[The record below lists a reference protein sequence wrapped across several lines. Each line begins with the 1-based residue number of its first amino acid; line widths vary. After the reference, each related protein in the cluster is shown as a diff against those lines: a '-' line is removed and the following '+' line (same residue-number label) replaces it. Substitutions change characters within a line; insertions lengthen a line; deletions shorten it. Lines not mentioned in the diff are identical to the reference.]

1 METLIQDIRYG
12 ARMLAKSPSV
22 SIIATIALALGIGAN
37 TAIFSVVNA
46 VLLRP
51 LSFPNSET
59 LMSVFE
65 SNKQRGILRGSYS
78 YPNFFDLRDQN
89 KVFERVACYH
99 DSDFILTGK
108 GEPTRLQ
115 GLVATSDLI
124 PLLGVAPILGRGFV
138 PEEDKASE
146 SARVVI
152 LSHSMFEKYFNAD
165 PSILNQTITLD
176 GQGFTVVGVMPSTFE
191 FPIQNEPVDLWTTI
205 ALDAKGE
212 DPITAQ
218 RGAHFLRVIG
228 RLKPGLTETE
238 ALADVETIGARLA
251 QQYPDTN
258 SQASVFVEPT
268 LRALVGDIRPAL
280 LILLAAVSCV
290 LLIACANVANL
301 LLARAMSRHKEMA
314 IRSALGASRTRVI
327 RQLLTESIM
336 LSILGGGVGLLLA
349 AWWSDLLIALG

>member
-1 METLIQDIRYG
+1 
-12 ARMLAKSPSV
+12 
-22 SIIATIALALGIGAN
+22 
-37 TAIFSVVNA
+37 
-46 VLLRP
+46 
-51 LSFPNSET
+51 
-59 LMSVFE
+59 
-65 SNKQRGILRGSYS
+65 
-78 YPNFFDLRDQN
+78 
-89 KVFERVACYH
+89 
-99 DSDFILTGK
+99 
-108 GEPTRLQ
+108 
-115 GLVATSDLI
+115 
-124 PLLGVAPILGRGFV
+124 
-138 PEEDKASE
+138 
-146 SARVVI
+146 
-152 LSHSMFEKYFNAD
+152 MFEKYFNAD

-301 LLARAMSRHKEMA
+301 LLARAISRHKEMA